1 MVSSAPSHP
10 RFVFGCNAMASG
22 PSFTGYQRAKKTRL
36 SVRAG
41 DVLSRLFITVG
52 GIGTIIA
59 VSTVAVFLLWVAFPL
74 LKPALIGDEQA
85 VRTPVRTD
93 RPLRIAMDEYQLSG
107 WALYGDGELVSF
119 RLDTG
124 ELLEQRRLFEDR
136 TITASSF
143 SIARGGLR
151 VLLGFDDGTAAFG
164 SITFRTRFIDA
175 ADAPVE
181 LAGLETGS
189 SARLDSAMVERIS
202 PTQFRTQQL
211 TVEFDEPLG
220 VAANAAGQPASV
232 ERPVVEDETA
242 DGAEPENVPNPVLL
256 IDHLEGDGDRVFS
269 AFTADGQLGIH
280 RQRARENIL
289 TGEVSY
295 STASA
300 PLPYEPL
307 AGQGP
312 PQFLKLS
319 GLGDSVVLA
328 WENGHLVRFN
338 TRDFSSPSVSGR
350 VDLLE
355 DNTLRLTALEYL
367 LGRTTLLAGDSS
379 GRVRVWFP
387 ANVPAAGGPG
397 QQVNRLV
404 AAHTFPGEGS
414 PVSCIASSQR
424 IRTMG
429 VGYQNGRL
437 DLLHVT
443 SHKRLGELQ
452 KAAGQAPVQ
461 AVAFA
466 PKDDGVLAL
475 TSEGFLRWEMDP
487 GHPEST
493 FRALFT
499 RVWYEGAA
507 EPQHVWQSSSATDDF
522 EPKFGMMPLIF
533 GTLKATLFSLLLGV
547 PIALFA
553 AIFTS
558 EFLNPT
564 VRSRVKPAV
573 ELMASLPSVVLGF
586 LAALVFAP
594 VVADRLVVFL
604 VSFVTIPVAFL
615 FGARVW
621 QLLPHQFTLRHHRWR
636 FPAMFLGLPLGGLTA
651 LLLAPVV
658 ERFCF
663 AGDVMRWLDGQIGG
677 AMGGWL
683 ALFFPLACF
692 GAAWGT
698 SRIFGDLVRRV
709 TRGWSRH
716 RCALFDMARFA
727 AVGLTAFLLAAAAAW
742 LASALGFDPR
752 GGLIDTYVQ
761 RNALVVGFVMGFA
774 IIPIIYTISED
785 ALTAVP
791 EHLRSASLGAGA
803 TPWQTATRVIVPTAM
818 SGLFSAVMIGL
829 GRAVGET
836 MIVLMAAG
844 NTPLMEW
851 NVFNGFRTLSA
862 NIAVELPEA
871 VRDSTHYRTLFLT
884 ALVLFAMTFVLN
896 TIAEIVRMRFRK
908 KAFEL

>member
-1 MVSSAPSHP
+1 
-10 RFVFGCNAMASG
+10 MASR

-41 DVLSRLFITVG
+41 DVLSRFFITVG

-59 VSTVAVFLLWVAFPL
+59 VSTVAVFLFWVAFPL
-74 LKPALIGDEQA
+74 LKPALIGDQQEI
-85 VRTPVRTD
+85 RTPVRTD
-93 RPLRIAMDEYQLSG
+93 RPLRIAIDEYQLSG

-124 ELLEQRRLFEDR
+124 EVLERRRLFEQK

-151 VLLGFDDGTAAFG
+151 VMLGFHDGTAVFG

-175 ADAPVE
+175 PNAPAE
-181 LAGLETGS
+181 LDGLELGH
-189 SARLDSAMVERIS
+189 SARLDTAMVERIS
-202 PTQFRTQQL
+202 PTQFRALQL
-211 TVEFDEPLG
+211 KVEFDELM
-220 VAANAAGQPASV
+220 SV
-232 ERPVVEDETA
+232 VTATA
-242 DGAEPENVPNPVLL
+242 DLGCGEAPEPAAAASEGVGIGEAEDDGSGEDAGPRTGAANPVLL
-256 IDHLEGDGDRVFS
+256 IDHLDSDGDRVFS
-269 AFTADGQLGIH
+269 ALTADGHLGIH

-289 TGEVSY
+289 TGDVTY
-295 STASA
+295 STTSAS
-300 PLPYEPL
+300 LPYEPL
-307 AGQGP
+307 PGQGQP
-312 PQFLKLS
+312 KFLKLA
-319 GLGDSVVLA
+319 GLGDTVVLA

-338 TRDFSSPSVSGR
+338 TRDFSSPSIAER

-355 DNTLRLTALEYL
+355 DGTLRLTVLEYL

-379 GRVRVWFP
+379 GRVRAWFP
-387 ANVPAAGGPG
+387 ANVETGGLAGRRE
-397 QQVNRLV
+397 NRLV
-404 AAHTFPGEGS
+404 PAHTLPGEGS
-414 PVSCIASSQR
+414 PVVCIGSSQR

-429 VGYQNGRL
+429 VGYQDGGL
-437 DLLHVT
+437 DLVHVT
-443 SHKRLGELQ
+443 SHKRLGRLRE
-452 KAAGQAPVQ
+452 AVGDAPVH
-461 AVAFA
+461 AVSFA
-466 PKDDGVLAL
+466 PKDDGVMAL
-475 TSEGFLRWEMDP
+475 TRDGFLRWEVDP
-487 GHPEST
+487 RHPEST

-558 EFLNPT
+558 EFLRPS
-564 VRSRVKPAV
+564 VRLRVKPAV

-594 VVADRLVVFL
+594 VVADHLVVFL
-604 VSFVTIPVAFL
+604 VSFVTIPVSFL

-621 QLLPHQFTLRHHRWR
+621 QLLPHQFTLRHHHWR
-636 FPAMFLGLPLGGLTA
+636 FPSMFLGLPLGA
-651 LLLAPVV
+651 LLSLFLAPAV
-658 ERFCF
+658 ERLCF
-663 AGDVMRWLDGQIGG
+663 SGDVMRWLDGQIGG
-677 AMGGWL
+677 PVGGWL

-692 GAAWGT
+692 GAAWGS
-698 SRIFGDLVRRV
+698 SRFFGELVHRLSV
-709 TRGWSRH
+709 GWSRQ
-716 RCALFDMARFA
+716 RCALFDLARFV
-727 AVGLTAFLLAAAAAW
+727 AVGVAAFLLAAVAAW

-791 EHLRSASLGAGA
+791 EHLRSASLGTGA

-871 VRDSTHYRTLFLT
+871 VQDSTHYRTLFLT

>member
-1 MVSSAPSHP
+1 
-10 RFVFGCNAMASG
+10 MASG
-22 PSFTGYQRAKKTRL
+22 PSFTGYQRAKKTRF

-41 DVLSRLFITVG
+41 DVLSRFFITVG

-59 VSTVAVFLLWVAFPL
+59 VSTVALFLLWVAFPL
-74 LKPALIGDEQA
+74 LKPALIGDQQE

-93 RPLRIAMDEYQLSG
+93 KPLRIAMDEYQLSG

-124 ELLEQRRLFEDR
+124 EVLQRQRLFEER
-136 TITASSF
+136 TVTASSF

-151 VLLGFDDGTAAFG
+151 VMLGFDDGNAAFG
-164 SITFRTRFIDA
+164 SIVYRTRFIDL
-175 ADAPVE
+175 ADAPPE
-181 LAGLETGS
+181 LAGLEVGHG
-189 SARLDSAMVERIS
+189 ARLDTAMVERVS
-202 PTQFRTQQL
+202 PTQFRATQL
-211 TVEFDEPLG
+211 NAVFDEPISV
-220 VAANAAGQPASV
+220 VAATPESAADLSAATDPVDSDHAPAPDEVDDSLESV
-232 ERPVVEDETA
+232 VDA
-242 DGAEPENVPNPVLL
+242 SNPVLL
-256 IDHLEGDGDRVFS
+256 VDHLDSDGDRVFA
-269 AFTADGQLGIH
+269 AFTADGSLGIH

-289 TGEVSY
+289 TGEVTY
-295 STASA
+295 STSST

-307 AGQGP
+307 AGQGQP
-312 PQFLKLS
+312 KFLRLS
-319 GLGDSVVLA
+319 GLGDSVMLA

-338 TRDFSSPSVSGR
+338 TRDFSSPSIGER

-355 DNTLRLTALEYL
+355 DSTLRLTALEYL

-379 GRVRVWFP
+379 GRVRAWFP
-387 ANVPAAGGPG
+387 ANISTGGRAGRLE
-397 QQVNRLV
+397 NRLV
-404 AAHTFPGEGS
+404 TAHTFPGDGS
-414 PVSCIASSQR
+414 PVSCIGSSQR
-424 IRTMG
+424 MRAMG
-429 VGYQNGRL
+429 VGYGDGSL
-437 DLLHVT
+437 EMLHVT
-443 SHKRLGELQ
+443 SHKLLGRLQE
-452 KAAGQAPVQ
+452 AAGDEPVQ
-461 AVAFA
+461 ALAFA
-466 PKDDGVLAL
+466 PKDDGLMAL
-475 TSEGFLRWEMDP
+475 TGGGILRWVVDP
-487 GHPEST
+487 RHPEST

-594 VVADRLVVFL
+594 VVADHLVVFL
-604 VSFVTIPVAFL
+604 VSFVTIPASFL

-621 QLLPHQFTLRHHRWR
+621 QLLPHQFTLLHHRWR
-636 FPAMFLGLPLGGLTA
+636 FPVMFLGLPLGA
-651 LLLAPVV
+651 LLALLFAPTV

-677 AMGGWL
+677 AGGGWL
-683 ALFFPLACF
+683 ALLFPLACF

-698 SRIFGDLVRRV
+698 SRLFGDLVRRV
-709 TRGWSRH
+709 SRDWSRH
-716 RCALFDMARFA
+716 RCALFDIAKFV

-742 LASALGFDPR
+742 LLTLLGFDPR
-752 GGLIDTYVQ
+752 GGIIDTYVQ

>member
-1 MVSSAPSHP
+1 
-10 RFVFGCNAMASG
+10 MASG
-22 PSFTGYQRAKKTRL
+22 PSFTGYQRARKTRF
-36 SVRAG
+36 SVKAG

-59 VSTVAVFLLWVAFPL
+59 VSTVAIFLLWVAFPL
-74 LKPALIGDEQA
+74 LKPALIGDEQEI
-85 VRTPVRTD
+85 RTAVRTD

-124 ELLEQRRLFEDR
+124 EVLERRRLFER
-136 TITASSF
+136 KTITASSF
-143 SIARGGLR
+143 SIVRGGLR
-151 VLLGFDDGTAAFG
+151 VMLGFRDGTAAFG
-164 SITFRTRFIDA
+164 SITHRTRFIDA
-175 ADAPVE
+175 ADAPAE
-181 LAGLETGS
+181 LAGLEPGR
-189 SARLDSAMVERIS
+189 SARLDKAMVERIS
-202 PTQFRTQQL
+202 PIQFRAQQL
-211 TVEFDEPLG
+211 EAEFDEPMS
-220 VAANAAGQPASV
+220 VAAA
-232 ERPVVEDETA
+232 TA
-242 DGAEPENVPNPVLL
+242 DPGPGQAPEPAAAAPESDGDLEDADDGPQGDSGPETGAANPVLL
-256 IDHLEGDGDRVFS
+256 IDHLDSDGDRVFS
-269 AFTADGQLGIH
+269 ALTADGHLAIH

-289 TGEVSY
+289 TGEVTY
-295 STASA
+295 STTSAS
-300 PLPYEPL
+300 LPYEPL
-307 AGQGP
+307 PGQGP
-312 PQFLKLS
+312 PKFLKLS
-319 GLGDSVVLA
+319 GLGGTVVLA
-328 WENGHLVRFN
+328 WDKGHLVRFN
-338 TRDFSSPSVSGR
+338 TRDFSSPSIEER

-355 DNTLRLTALEYL
+355 DQSLHLTALEYL

-379 GRVRVWFP
+379 GRVRAWFP
-387 ANVPAAGGPG
+387 ANVESGGMAGRRE
-397 QQVNRLV
+397 NRLV
-404 AAHTFPGEGS
+404 SAHTFPGRGS
-414 PVSCIASSQR
+414 PVVCIGSSQR

-429 VGYQNGRL
+429 VGYQDGSL
-437 DLLHVT
+437 DLVHVT
-443 SHKRLGELQ
+443 SHKRLGELRD
-452 KAAGQAPVQ
+452 AAGGTPVQ

-466 PKDDGVLAL
+466 PKDDGVMAL
-475 TSEGFLRWEMDP
+475 TGGGFLRWEMDP
-487 GHPEST
+487 RHPEST

-499 RVWYEGAA
+499 RVWYEGAI

-558 EFLNPT
+558 EFLTPS

-594 VVADRLVVFL
+594 IVADHLVVFL
-604 VSFVTIPVAFL
+604 VSFVTIPVSFL

-621 QLLPHQFTLRHHRWR
+621 QLLPHQFTLRRHRWR
-636 FPAMFLGLPLGGLTA
+636 FPAMFLGLPLGA
-651 LLLAPVV
+651 LLAFLLAPAV
-658 ERFCF
+658 EWFCF
-663 AGDVMRWLDGQIGG
+663 AGNVMRWLDGQVGG
-677 AMGGWL
+677 SIGGWL

-692 GAAWGT
+692 GAAWGS
-698 SRIFGDLVRRV
+698 SRFFGERVRRLSMD
-709 TRGWSRH
+709 WSRQ
-716 RCALFDMARFA
+716 RCAIFDMTRFM
-727 AVGLTAFLLAAAAAW
+727 AVGLGAFLLAAAAAW

-803 TPWQTATRVIVPTAM
+803 TPWQTATRIIVPTAM
-818 SGLFSAVMIGL
+818 SGIFSAVMIGL

>member
-1 MVSSAPSHP
+1 
-10 RFVFGCNAMASG
+10 MASG
-22 PSFTGYQRAKKTRL
+22 PSFTGYQRAKKTRF

-41 DVLSRLFITVG
+41 DVLSRFFITVG

-59 VSTVAVFLLWVAFPL
+59 VSTVAAFLLWVAFPL
-74 LKPALIGDEQA
+74 LKPALIGEQQV
-85 VRTPVRTD
+85 VRAPLRTEK
-93 RPLRIAMDEYQLSG
+93 PLRIAMDEYQLSG

-124 ELLEQRRLFEDR
+124 EVMERRRLFEQS

-143 SIARGGLR
+143 SLAKGGLR
-151 VLLGFDDGTAAFG
+151 VLLGFGDGSAAFG
-164 SITFRTRFIDA
+164 SIVFHTRFIDA
-175 ADAPVE
+175 QDAPDE
-181 LAGLETGS
+181 LSGLEPGQCR
-189 SARLDSAMVERIS
+189 RLEDSLVERIS
-202 PTQFRTQQL
+202 PTQFRVQQL
-211 TVEFDEPLG
+211 AVDFDEPMSV
-220 VAANAAGQPASV
+220 VAGTSEGAAGVTSAAGLADSDRSAAPGHTAEGLEPAV
-232 ERPVVEDETA
+232 EAPI
-242 DGAEPENVPNPVLL
+242 PVLL
-256 IDHLEGDGDRVFS
+256 VDHLDNDGDRVFA
-269 AFTADGQLGIH
+269 AFTADGSLGIH

-289 TGEVSY
+289 TGEVTH
-295 STASA
+295 STTST

-307 AGQGP
+307 AGQGQP
-312 PQFLKLS
+312 KFLRLS
-319 GLGDSVVLA
+319 GLGDSVMLA
-328 WENGHLVRFN
+328 WDDGQLVRFN
-338 TRDFSSPSVSGR
+338 TRDFSSPSIGER

-355 DNTLRLTALEYL
+355 DGTLRLTALEYL

-379 GRVRVWFP
+379 GRVRAWFP
-387 ANVPAAGGPG
+387 ANVETGGRADG
-397 QQVNRLV
+397 LENRLV
-404 AAHTFPGEGS
+404 PAHAFPGGGS
-414 PVSCIASSQR
+414 AVACIGSSQR
-424 IRTMG
+424 MRAMC
-429 VGYQNGRL
+429 VGYGDGSL
-437 DLLHVT
+437 DLIHVT
-443 SHKRLGELQ
+443 SHKLLGRLQEV
-452 KAAGQAPVQ
+452 AGDEPVQ

-466 PKDDGVLAL
+466 PKDDGLMAL
-475 TSEGFLRWEMDP
+475 TRGGILRWEVDP
-487 GHPEST
+487 RHPESS

-594 VVADRLVVFL
+594 IVADRLVMIL
-604 VSFVTIPVAFL
+604 VSFVTIPISFL
-615 FGARVW
+615 TGARIW
-621 QLLPHQFTLRHHRWR
+621 QLLPHQSALRHYRWR
-636 FPAMFLGLPLGGLTA
+636 FPSMFLGLPLGGFMA
-651 LLLAPVV
+651 WLLAPAV

-677 AMGGWL
+677 PTGGWF
-683 ALFFPLACF
+683 ALFFPLASL
-692 GAAWGT
+692 GAAWGISKFLGDFVRELT
-698 SRIFGDLVRRV
+698 WDWSRI
-709 TRGWSRH
+709 
-716 RCALFDMARFA
+716 RCAVFDVAKFL
-727 AVGLTAFLLAAAAAW
+727 AVGLTAFLLALAAAW
-742 LASALGFDPR
+742 LISALGFDPR
-752 GGLIDTYVQ
+752 GGIIDTYVQ

-785 ALTAVP
+785 ALSAVP

-871 VRDSTHYRTLFLT
+871 VRGSTHYRTLFLT

-896 TIAEIVRMRFRK
+896 TVAEIIRMRFRK

>member
-1 MVSSAPSHP
+1 
-10 RFVFGCNAMASG
+10 MASRKK
-22 PSFTGYQRAKKTRL
+22 SFTGYQRAQKTRL
-36 SVRAG
+36 AVKAG

-74 LKPALIGDEQA
+74 LKPAIIGDEQD
-85 VRTPVRTD
+85 VRTPARTD
-93 RPLRIAMDEYQLSG
+93 KPLRIAMDEYQLSA

-119 RLDTG
+119 RLDSG
-124 ELLEQRRLFEDR
+124 EVLERKRLFEGK
-136 TITASSF
+136 TITSSSF

-151 VLLGFDDGTAAFG
+151 ALVGFGDGTASFG
-164 SITFRTRFIDA
+164 SLVYRTRFIDA
-175 ADAPVE
+175 PDAPAE
-181 LAGLETGS
+181 LASLEPGD
-189 SARLDSAMVERIS
+189 AMRLGTAMVERIS
-202 PTQFRTQQL
+202 PSQFRTQQL
-211 TVEFDEPLG
+211 VAEFDEPISV
-220 VAANAAGQPASV
+220 VASVAPAGQPA
-232 ERPVVEDETA
+232 VEDALAAVAEADDPAGAEETETA
-242 DGAEPENVPNPVLL
+242 NPVLL
-256 IDHLEGDGDRVFS
+256 IDHLDSDGDRVF
-269 AFTADGQLGIH
+269 AAYTADGVLAIH

-289 TGEVSY
+289 TGEVTY
-295 STASA
+295 STTST
-300 PLPYEPL
+300 PLPCEPL
-307 AGQGP
+307 AGEGHP
-312 PQFLKLS
+312 AYLKLS
-319 GLGDSVVLA
+319 GLGDNVMLA

-338 TRDFSSPSVSGR
+338 TRDFSAPSIEER

-355 DNTLRLTALEYL
+355 DSTLRLTALDYL

-379 GRVRVWFP
+379 GRVRAWFP
-387 ANVPAAGGPG
+387 ANVSVAGGPG
-397 QQVNRLV
+397 PLESRLV
-404 AAHTFPGEGS
+404 PAHTFPGNGS
-414 PVSCIASSQR
+414 PVVSLSSSQR

-429 VGYQNGRL
+429 VGFQDGRL
-437 DLLHVT
+437 NLLHVT
-443 SHKRLGELQ
+443 SHKQLGQLQ
-452 KAAGQAPVQ
+452 EERGEAPVQ

-466 PKDDGVLAL
+466 PKDDGVIAL
-475 TSEGFLRWEMDP
+475 TRDGFLRWEMDP
-487 GHPEST
+487 RHPEST

-558 EFLNPT
+558 EFLNPK
-564 VRSRVKPAV
+564 VRAKVKPAV

-594 VVADRLVVFL
+594 IVADRLVLFL
-604 VSFVTIPVAFL
+604 LSFVTVPVSFL
-615 FGARVW
+615 IGARVW
-621 QLLPHQFTLRHHRWR
+621 QLLPHQFTLRHYRWR
-636 FPAMFLGLPLGGLTA
+636 FPSMFLGLPLGGLMA
-651 LLLAPVV
+651 WLLAPAV
-658 ERFCF
+658 ERICF

-677 AMGGWL
+677 PTGGWV
-683 ALFFPLACF
+683 ALFFPLAALA
-692 GAAWGT
+692 AAWGG
-698 SRIFGDLVRRV
+698 SRLLGDFIREL
-709 TRGWSRH
+709 TRDWSRL
-716 RCALFDMARFA
+716 RCALFDVGKFL
-727 AVGLTAFLLAAAAAW
+727 AVGLAAFLLALVSAW
-742 LASALGFDPR
+742 LVSALGFDPR

-803 TPWQTATRVIVPTAM
+803 TPWQTATRIIVPTAM

-896 TIAEIVRMRFRK
+896 TVAEIVRMRFRK
-908 KAFEL
+908 KAVEL